1 MTLFRDKET
10 GEEFEL
16 ESSVGGFYGWNG
28 GWVDEKWLDEYMD
41 LVKADSGVIRRE
53 RLAPFLQLNREMAIN
68 PDATFN
74 ESKLNSFL
82 TRMDDLL
89 GLD

>member
-16 ESSVGGFYGWNG
+16 EASVGGFYGWNG
-28 GWVDEKWLDEYMD
+28 GWVDEKWLDECMD
-41 LVKADSGVIRRE
+41 LVRADNPGIEVLTPSERFDALLRRAHRQTLTE
-53 RLAPFLQLNREMAIN
+53 R
-68 PDATFN
+68 
-74 ESKLNSFL
+74 
-82 TRMDDLL
+82 LL